1 MDLTT
6 RYLGLDLAHPFLPG
20 ASPLAD
26 DMAVVQRLA
35 EAGAPAIILR
45 SLFEEQIV
53 SERERTIDDL
63 ESHDDE
69 FAEARSLFPKPQHY
83 AVRPDAYLESI
94 GRIKKATGL
103 PVIGSLNGTT
113 PSGWLEYATLIQE
126 AGADALELNVYVLAT
141 DFGESGASV
150 EERILATATAVKARV
165 RIPVAVKLSPFFS
178 SLPHLARS
186 LEERGVE
193 ALVLFNR
200 FYQPDIDPDALE
212 IVPRLELSTSSEL
225 RLRLRWTAVLAGR
238 LRTAIAISGG
248 VHTVQDAIK
257 ALMSGATVVQV
268 VSAILRGGPGK
279 LRELVEGVERW
290 LVEHEYVSLA
300 QLRGSMSLQR
310 CPDPAAF
317 ERANYMRVLHDWRPP
332 DDF

>member
-6 RYLGLDLAHPFLPG
+6 QYLGLTLPHPFLPG

-26 DMAVVQRLA
+26 DMATVHRLA

-53 SERERTIDDL
+53 SERERTLADI

-69 FAEARSLFPKPQHY
+69 FAEARSFFPKPHHY
-83 AVRPDAYLESI
+83 AVRPDAYLDSI

-113 PSGWLEYATLIQE
+113 PSGWLEYAKLIQE
-126 AGADALELNVYVLAT
+126 AGADALELNVYFLAT
-141 DFGESGASV
+141 DFTESGASV
-150 EERILATATAVKARV
+150 DERILATASAVKSSV
-165 RIPVAVKLSPFFS
+165 TIPVAVKLSPFFS

-200 FYQPDIDPDALE
+200 FYQPDIDPENLE
-212 IVPRLELSTSSEL
+212 IVPRLELSSSSEL

-238 LRTAIAISGG
+238 IRSAIAVSGG
-248 VHTVQDAIK
+248 VHTVEDAVK
-257 ALMSGATVVQV
+257 GLMAGATVLQV
-268 VSAILRGGPGK
+268 VSAILRAGPKK
-279 LRELVEGVERW
+279 LPELVTGLGRW
-290 LVEHEYVSLA
+290 LEEHEYQSLA

-332 DDF
+332 KDF